1 MSSSSS
7 FVPASI
13 SGATTELVSLLLRS
27 KSAPAS
33 TVDRV
38 LRLLRPAQGGQVDHA
53 VAVKLRLCQ
62 SILASSAAEG
72 PTLLSS
78 FEQQCDS
85 LRRLNSSLLQPILA
99 LLEPLSFPKKP
110 VSFFSA
116 GASSSPSSSSR
127 TADRGEL
134 DRVDAVVPGMFDHQ
148 FDGSLPVRRGGSSGS
163 SSSGN
168 GGSRSN
174 NNCADGAAELLVGEW
189 ISPETE
195 AMLLQD
201 LIFVFQGIAG
211 RHIRYDPRSE
221 QYVVDPALQLRDPA
235 RDTVLCLCELGWL
248 YGKVHAYMQRAE
260 RETRGLVVQAFGFAL
275 QQELLDYY
283 RLLSILESEASRDS
297 EGRDTEREASGLTL
311 LRLRAWMQEPLE
323 RLFLM
328 ARLVE
333 GAGPLIGGALASR
346 LHGHTRHGDDGVR
359 SLVSRIMKATAAPLY
374 GMLERWVLHGELHD
388 SQQEFFIGASTGISA
403 HNTWQEG
410 YFLRTNMLPT
420 YLPLALAQRVLVI
433 GKSINFMRLCQG
445 RLGKDQDSSSS
456 SPSSSSSSS
465 SPVAKDGRPGRQ
477 HTSPASSTPANVA
490 GAGAGEGLAAVM
502 QYGSEAQ
509 LAEAVTRIAVEADTR
524 LLQMIENK

>member
-1 MSSSSS
+1 M
-7 FVPASI
+7 
-13 SGATTELVSLLLRS
+13 
-27 KSAPAS
+27 
-33 TVDRV
+33 
-38 LRLLRPAQGGQVDHA
+38 LRPAQSGQVDHA

-78 FEQQCDS
+78 FEQQCDA
-85 LRRLNSSLLQPILA
+85 LRRLNSSLLHPILA

-116 GASSSPSSSSR
+116 GASFSSSSSSGR
-127 TADRGEL
+127 TSDRGEL
-134 DRVDAVVPGMFDHQ
+134 DRVNAAVPGMFDHQ
-148 FDGSLPVRRGGSSGS
+148 FDGSLLARRGGGRGS

-168 GGSRSN
+168 GGSRNGTDDS
-174 NNCADGAAELLVGEW
+174 ADLQVGEW
-189 ISPETE
+189 INPETE
-195 AMLLQD
+195 ALLLQD

-211 RHIRYDPRSE
+211 RHIKYDPRSE

-283 RLLSILESEASRDS
+283 RLLSILESEASRGS
-297 EGRDTEREASGLTL
+297 ESRDTEREASGLTL

-359 SLVSRIMKATAAPLY
+359 TLVSRIMKATAAPLY

-388 SQQEFFIGASTGISA
+388 SQQEFFIGASSGISA

-456 SPSSSSSSS
+456 S
-465 SPVAKDGRPGRQ
+465 SPAAKDGRPGRL
-477 HTSPASSTPANVA
+477 HASPASATPADLAAAAAGVA
-490 GAGAGEGLAAVM
+490 TAAGEGLAAVM
-502 QYGSEAQ
+502 QYGSESQ
-509 LAEAVTRIAVEADTR
+509 LAEAVTKIAVEADSR